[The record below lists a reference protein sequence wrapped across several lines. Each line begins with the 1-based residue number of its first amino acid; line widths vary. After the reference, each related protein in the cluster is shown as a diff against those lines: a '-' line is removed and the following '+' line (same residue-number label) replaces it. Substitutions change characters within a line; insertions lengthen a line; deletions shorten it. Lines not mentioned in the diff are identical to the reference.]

1 MSIALITIGII
12 LLIAGIV
19 GCIVPALPGVPLSYL
34 ALVLLRFSDKG
45 DEVSNRLLI
54 VWAIVTVVVT
64 ALDYIVPAWG
74 TKQFGGSKWG
84 TWGSTIGV
92 IVGLFMGPWGII
104 IGPFV
109 GAVVFELLGGKSS
122 REAVRAG
129 WGSFIGLLTGT
140 IIKLICCG
148 LITWKFF
155 SIII

>member
-109 GAVVFELLGGKSS
+109 GAVVFELLGGKPS

>member
-19 GCIVPALPGVPLSYL
+19 GCIIPALPGVPLSYL

-54 VWAIVTVVVT
+54 IWAVVTVLVT
-64 ALDYIVPAWG
+64 LLDYIVPAWG

-84 TWGSTIGV
+84 TWGSVIGV
-92 IVGLFMGPWGII
+92 FIGLFMGPWGIVL
-104 IGPFV
+104 GPFV
-109 GAVVFELLGGKSS
+109 GAVVFELIGGKPS
-122 REAVRAG
+122 REAIRAG
-129 WGSFIGLLTGT
+129 WGSFIGLMTGT

-155 SIII
+155 AILM

>member
-54 VWAIVTVVVT
+54 IWAIVTVVVT

-109 GAVVFELLGGKSS
+109 GAVVFELLGGKPS